1 MHIMIFQLQ
10 DNVFNC
16 IYWPF
21 HSSKEWQIFMALW
34 NLKMHLINNEFYDKL
49 SYNISMQ
56 LSSNMSS
63 CIKFFNNSQQFLYT
77 IEILKYFPV
86 LYIEQNVMIRFLPLI
101 LINQLH

>member
-49 SYNISMQ
+49 SYTISMR

-63 CIKFFNNSQQFLYT
+63 GANYFNIIIPCVELFDSRTLIYPYTLIKMLGWDS
-77 IEILKYFPV
+77 
-86 LYIEQNVMIRFLPLI
+86 
-101 LINQLH
+101 

>member
-10 DNVFNC
+10 DNVFTC

-49 SYNISMQ
+49 SYTISMQ

-63 CIKFFNNSQQFLYT
+63 SAKFFNILLHYVELNFKMLFDSRT
-77 IEILKYFPV
+77 IIYP
-86 LYIEQNVMIRFLPLI
+86 YI
-101 LINQLH
+101 LIKMLGWDS